1 MVVEQFLAQLVM
13 AREKV
18 KIMKRS
24 KGLVG
29 NHVLVA
35 KEKVIFHARIVR
47 VLEKNN
53 NFQTKY
59 II

>member
-1 MVVEQFLAQLVM
+1 MAVEQFPAQLVT

-18 KIMKRS
+18 KIMKGS

-29 NHVLVA
+29 NHALVV
-35 KEKVIFHARIVR
+35 KEKVISHAQTVR

-53 NFQTKY
+53 NF
-59 II
+59 